1 MKRALAVFLCAVFVF
16 CLSAPPSA
24 ASEAADAAR
33 TVTFSVS
40 IYNDLTGEY
49 LLEHQVFTTNGVTV
63 FRTINLLK
71 AEGRIADFTQSEA
84 ELLELRYYLPLEG
97 EEAAFDETF
106 SEEPVSSEEAQRET
120 MLLRAND
127 VERFYVKRN
136 GELVTGD
143 ALNRYMRDGDMIE
156 WIYGEP
162 PEPPEETSSQPEQD
176 TKAPAEFWTEE
187 AEAAM
192 DGAAEWL
199 NLHPDTGTLYLAA
212 LGSAGKTADMKTI
225 AAVFSAIRGGETD
238 GTAEALAK
246 LVLCLSYCGYDRND
260 EDMASLMSR
269 LTSCPLEEGI
279 YARIYPLIAYDSR
292 SYTIPNAA
300 ENNRQALIAGILSFQ
315 KPDGGFAENEG
326 GASGVEP
333 TALAITALSRYQ
345 DQSGVAAAV
354 EKGVSY
360 LLSVQLESGGFRSR
374 GQAGSQGVSMTIAAL
389 CSLNVNLSRF
399 SKGERSLVDVLLQ
412 YREPDGGFAKTAG
425 GVSDME
431 ATEFALL
438 ALAAVKRNGDPYL
451 VPVSLTASVPTAS
464 PQANPEEEPVQPSQP
479 ILYLV
484 IGCACLAAFAVLLA
498 VLIHSLRSH
507 RPRKQQED
515 EDNFREE

>member
-1 MKRALAVFLCAVFVF
+1 MKKAFAVFLCAVFVF

-49 LLEHQVFTTNGVTV
+49 LLEHQMFTTNGVTV
-63 FRTINLLK
+63 FRTVNLLK

-97 EEAAFDETF
+97 EETAFEETPEDA
-106 SEEPVSSEEAQRET
+106 SASSEAEQRET

-162 PEPPEETSSQPEQD
+162 PEPPEETSPQPEQD
-176 TKAPAEFWTEE
+176 TRAPAEFWTEE
-187 AEAAM
+187 AEAAL
-192 DGAAEWL
+192 DEAAEWL

-225 AAVFSAIRGGETD
+225 AAVFASIHGGETGD
-238 GTAEALAK
+238 TAEALAK
-246 LVLCLSYCGYDRND
+246 LVLSLSYCGYDRND

-269 LTSCPLEEGI
+269 LTSCPLEEGL
-279 YARIYPLIAYDSR
+279 YARVYPLIAYDSR

-300 ENNRQALIAGILSFQ
+300 ENNRQALISGILSFQ
-315 KPDGGFAENEG
+315 QPDGGFAESERG
-326 GASGVEP
+326 VSGVEA

-360 LLSVQLESGGFRSR
+360 LSSVQLESGGFRSR
-374 GQAGSQGVSMTIAAL
+374 GQAGSQGVSMTITAL
-389 CSLNVNLSRF
+389 CALNVNLSRF

-412 YREPDGGFAKTAG
+412 YREPDGGFARTAG

-451 VPVSLTASVPTAS
+451 VPVSLTASVPAAS
-464 PQANPEEEPVQPSQP
+464 PQANPQEEPVHTPRP

-484 IGCACLAAFAVLLA
+484 IGCVCLLVFAVLLA
-498 VLIHSLRSH
+498 ILIHNLRSH
-507 RPRKQQED
+507 RSSGQED
-515 EDNFREE
+515 GEDLQE